1 VFCEREF
8 PRLAGALTLYTGS
21 VELGRELAQEASARA
36 CAHWDRLQRMDAPGA
51 WVHRV
56 GLNLARKE
64 FTRRARQRELVAR
77 LARRTESEHVD
88 ELASALSLR
97 AAVAGLPDR
106 QRAALIARY
115 YLDASVVDAALMLRC
130 RPGTVKAL
138 THQAL
143 AALRRELTVTDPS
156 EVDSDAV

>member
-1 VFCEREF
+1 
-8 PRLAGALTLYTGS
+8 
-21 VELGRELAQEASARA
+21 
-36 CAHWDRLQRMDAPGA
+36 MDAPGA

-64 FTRRARQRELVAR
+64 FTRRARQRDIVER
-77 LARRTESEHVD
+77 LARSTESERVD
-88 ELASALSLR
+88 ELASVLSVR
-97 AAVAGLPDR
+97 VAVAGLPDR

-115 YLDASVVDAALMLRC
+115 YLDASIGEAALMLRC
-130 RPGTVKAL
+130 RQGTVKAL

-143 AALRRELTVTDPS
+143 AALRRELTIDNPS